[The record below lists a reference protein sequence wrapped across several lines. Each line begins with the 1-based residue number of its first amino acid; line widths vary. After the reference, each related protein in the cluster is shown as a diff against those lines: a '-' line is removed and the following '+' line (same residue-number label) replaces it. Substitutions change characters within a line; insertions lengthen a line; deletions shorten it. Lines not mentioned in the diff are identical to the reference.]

1 MLHSLRDM
9 QSEGIDMRA
18 SVTKQSQLLEAL
30 MRKMRNLTGSPASP
44 GEGTTSISTGGVT
57 STTSSQSTN
66 ELVTKEGFFST
77 EVNTASKE
85 VACVKRE
92 EGQIRKRKKKAPIQ
106 TNSPGETSFQT
117 TPTLGKR
124 KSTNQNH
131 DVPLFT
137 TTTTSAAAQHEF
149 YVATSS
155 SPPLVQD
162 NFPRNTPHFTHSPSP
177 TNSFPQTKYRKYS
190 TRPVEE
196 EPPASYHQ
204 NYTVSFNQS
213 PTPATMPQPSSIPQS
228 NYGVPGPMRLAGV
241 NELLA
246 LDTTGVHLPPLN
258 LPPLHQPVS
267 SNYQLPPP
275 PPYAQPQQYYQPPP
289 PQPQP
294 IYNYYGTPQPYYHG
308 PHYSYNNYYYK

>member
-30 MRKMRNLTGSPASP
+30 MRKVRSLAGSPASP
-44 GEGTTSISTGGVT
+44 GGGTTSISTSGGVT
-57 STTSSQSTN
+57 SSSTSSQSTN
-66 ELVTKEGFFST
+66 EVTKEGFFTT
-77 EVNTASKE
+77 EVNVASKE
-85 VACVKRE
+85 VACVKQQQ

-106 TNSPGETSFQT
+106 TTSPGEASFQT

-124 KSTNQNH
+124 KSSNQNH
-131 DVPLFT
+131 DVPLYT
-137 TTTTSAAAQHEF
+137 TTTTSAAQHEF
-149 YVATSS
+149 YVATSPP
-155 SPPLVQD
+155 PPLVQD

-190 TRPVEE
+190 RPVDE

-204 NYTVSFNQS
+204 NYTVSYNRS
-213 PTPATMPQPSSIPQS
+213 PTPATMAQPPIPQS
-228 NYGVPGPMRLAGV
+228 NYGVPGPTMRLAGV

-275 PPYAQPQQYYQPPP
+275 YAQPQQYYQPPP
-289 PQPQP
+289 QPT
-294 IYNYYGTPQPYYHG
+294 YNYYGTPQPYYHG